1 MFGLALPVLK
11 MPWFIKKY
19 QKNKPV
25 IRHLTAGEITLA
37 KTVFSDLLDYT
48 KVRIINYPYI
58 PWQGSEVFIAP
69 NGQIFVGDIHYK
81 DDYSLESPMY
91 QQVFIH
97 EMAHVLQ
104 HQQGVFVLLHG
115 AYLQSAYYLTFKK
128 YNPYF
133 YHYSPDKNFWDY
145 NIEQQG
151 KIAEDIYLGK
161 IPNIIKTRQ
170 KL

>member
-1 MFGLALPVLK
+1 ML
-11 MPWFIKKY
+11 
-19 QKNKPV
+19 
-25 IRHLTAGEITLA
+25 
-37 KTVFSDLLDYT
+37 SDL
-48 KVRIINYPYI
+48 
-58 PWQGSEVFIAP
+58 
-69 NGQIFVGDIHYK
+69 
-81 DDYSLESPMY
+81 
-91 QQVFIH
+91 
-97 EMAHVLQ
+97 
-104 HQQGVFVLLHG
+104 GVFVLLHG

-161 IPNIIKTRQ
+161 IPNIIKARQ